1 MLNFLRKLRRE
12 NQKSSKYLS
21 YAIGE
26 IVLVVIGIY
35 IAVQINNWNE
45 DRKEQKTL
53 SALIELLKGDLNED
67 LIELKKLDS
76 MFTIIE
82 LGTDTLLNQFK
93 TIEPISPSSG
103 SLFINLLIE
112 TNFKSQQ
119 NAYEIL
125 KESGNF
131 SKLPISLQNELML
144 YYATVAEIKARES
157 ISNAFIR
164 DKYEPTLFSRYPSF
178 FGRGNNAVQVQE
190 VYANDP
196 RPLDH
201 EIMLRMFKDREVEVL
216 SFGRMYQNQKQ
227 LAQYKLAVN
236 EVKPILSILG

>member
-1 MLNFLRKLRRE
+1 MLNFLRKLRR
-12 NQKSSKYLS
+12 NNMNTKYLK

-26 IVLVVIGIY
+26 IVLVVIGIF

-53 SALIELLKGDLNED
+53 NALLELLKGDLNED
-67 LIELKKLDS
+67 LEELKKLDS
-76 MFTIIE
+76 MFTMIE

-93 TIEPISPSSG
+93 TIEPISSRSG

-144 YYATVAEIKARES
+144 YYATAVEIKAREN

-178 FGRGNNAVQVQE
+178 FGRGNNAKQTQE
-190 VYANDP
+190 VYSNDP

-201 EIMLRMFKDREVEVL
+201 EVMFRMFNDREVEVL
-216 SFGRMYQNQKQ
+216 SFGRMYQIQKQ

-236 EVKPILSILG
+236 EVKRILAILD